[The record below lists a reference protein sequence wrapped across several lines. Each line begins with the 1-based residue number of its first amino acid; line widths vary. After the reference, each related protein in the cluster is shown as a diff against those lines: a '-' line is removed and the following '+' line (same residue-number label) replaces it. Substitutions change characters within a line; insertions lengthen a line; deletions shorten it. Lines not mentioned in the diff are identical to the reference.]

1 MGRYV
6 LRRLLWMPVVLVLL
20 VAATF
25 ALVRLAPGNPFAAE
39 RVAAPEVIKNLNE
52 RYGLDRPPIEQ
63 FSRYFGLGVRFVGR
77 YEEFDD
83 GPGKPRRVEHDPY
96 WRLDDWRPHFG
107 GGVLAGDL
115 GPSFIRK
122 DKTVNQ
128 ILADEIP
135 ATAVLGA
142 CATILAVTIGLV
154 AGIVG
159 AVRQNSVFDYAGMSV
174 ATLGMSVPNF
184 VTGPM
189 LVLVFALMWKALP
202 VSGYAADMTWWPLG
216 VVGALYVAWRVAEWS
231 KTGRAGITMGREAG
245 AFWLFAL
252 VASATCVATL
262 LTKNRA
268 LILPSLVLALPF
280 SSRIARLTR
289 AGMLEV
295 INQDYVRTARAKGL
309 AETTVVIRHALKGGI
324 LPVVSYLGPA
334 VAGVLTGSLV
344 VEKIFVIP
352 GIGREF
358 VESAFSR
365 DYTIVLGVV
374 ILDGLLLVVFNLIVD
389 VVYGFLDPRIRYD

>member
-6 LRRLLWMPVVLVLL
+6 LRRLIWMPLVLL
-20 VAATF
+20 LLVSAAF
-25 ALVRLAPGNPFAAE
+25 FLVRAAPGGPFASE
-39 RVAAPEVIKNLNE
+39 RVASAAVLENLKA
-52 RYGLDRPPIEQ
+52 RYGENDSALVM
-63 FSRYFGLGVRFVGR
+63 YGR
-77 YEEFDD
+77 YME
-83 GPGKPRRVEHDPY
+83 
-96 WRLDDWRPHFG
+96 RL
-107 GGVLAGDL
+107 VLHADL
-115 GPSFIRK
+115 GPSYLRK
-122 DKTVNQ
+122 DKSVNE
-128 ILADEIP
+128 ILLDEIG

-142 CATILAVTIGLV
+142 CATILAVTLGLA
-154 AGIVG
+154 AGVIG
-159 AVRQNSVFDYAGMSV
+159 AVRQNSFFDYASMSL
-174 ATLGMSVPNF
+174 ATIGMSVPNF

-189 LVLVFALMWKALP
+189 LVLVFALMWKVLP
-202 VSGYAADMTWWPLG
+202 VSGYSNDMTWWPLAF
-216 VVGALYVAWRVAEWS
+216 VFALYALWRVVEWS
-231 KTGRAGITMGREAG
+231 RTGRAGISLGREAG

-252 VASATCVATL
+252 VAAATCVGAL
-262 LTKNRA
+262 LAKNHA

-280 SSRIARLTR
+280 SSRIARLMR

-295 INQDYVRTARAKGL
+295 IHQDYVRTARAKGL

-334 VAGVLTGSLV
+334 VAGILTGSLV

-389 VVYGFLDPRIRYD
+389 VAYGFLDPRIRYD